1 MAKVRIDILLASK
14 GLAESREKAKV
25 LVMAGVVFLKGERI
39 SRTDKVV
46 DEEASIEVRGNPL
59 LYVGYGGVKLEEA
72 LTHFGIDIIGKTV
85 VDIGSSTGGF
95 VDCLLQAGA
104 SRVYAIDAGTH
115 QLHEK
120 LRKDPRVVVRENVNA
135 RYLKAEDI
143 GEKADIITVDVSF
156 ISLKKII
163 PAALPLLAPG
173 GFLITLVKPQFE
185 VGRYQVGKGGIVK
198 DEERIRAVID
208 DIKQFGAQIG
218 LRAGGIAEAP
228 REKRRKNKEYF
239 ILWEK

>member
-1 MAKVRIDILLASK
+1 M
-14 GLAESREKAKV
+14 
-25 LVMAGVVFLKGERI
+25 
-39 SRTDKVV
+39 
-46 DEEASIEVRGNPL
+46 
-59 LYVGYGGVKLEEA
+59 
-72 LTHFGIDIIGKTV
+72 
-85 VDIGSSTGGF
+85 
-95 VDCLLQAGA
+95 
-104 SRVYAIDAGTH
+104 
-115 QLHEK
+115 
-120 LRKDPRVVVRENVNA
+120 RENVNA

-218 LRAGGIAEAP
+218 LRAGGRRGGAAGEKEKEQRSTSSCGKSEASP
-228 REKRRKNKEYF
+228 LRCNFLRALSSAIRVYF
-239 ILWEK
+239 LT